1 MAKVVHSYHL
11 WMRIPLAPQLC
22 QHLLLSVPWILAILI
37 LVVSCCFNLLFLND
51 IWNWISFHMLICQL
65 CIFSGEVLCPGL
77 LFMFKLGLS
86 FSYCWIYVFFFF
98 LIIFSLNSFSL
109 SLKMKHNILFYN
121 YFRKLFAD

>member
-65 CIFSGEVLCPGL
+65 CIFSGEVYVQDFYLCLNWVCHSPIVGFMFL
-77 LFMFKLGLS
+77 LFFK
-86 FSYCWIYVFFFF
+86 
-98 LIIFSLNSFSL
+98 IIFSLNSFSL
-109 SLKMKHNILFYN
+109 SLKMKHNISFYN
-121 YFRKLFAD
+121 YFRKLFSD